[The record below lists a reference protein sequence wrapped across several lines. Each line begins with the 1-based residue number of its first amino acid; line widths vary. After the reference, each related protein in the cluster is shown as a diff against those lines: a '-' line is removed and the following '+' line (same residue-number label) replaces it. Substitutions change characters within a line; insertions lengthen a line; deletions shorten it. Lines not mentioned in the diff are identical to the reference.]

1 MLFKV
6 FQICISNITDLM
18 FAISVEGA
26 RIQTS
31 KELLK
36 PVRSP
41 SDLTS
46 AGWTDLYY
54 YIATWSLL
62 RPFLPSAL
70 VDSPDKQNVPDHTGT
85 HRSLVHTS
93 QNRPSIEIK
102 VTDLKY

>member
-1 MLFKV
+1 MY
-6 FQICISNITDLM
+6 FQYHRLLM

-31 KELLK
+31 EELLK

-54 YIATWSLL
+54 CN
-62 RPFLPSAL
+62 
-70 VDSPDKQNVPDHTGT
+70 VKQ
-85 HRSLVHTS
+85 L
-93 QNRPSIEIK
+93 E
-102 VTDLKY
+102 L